1 MRVLLDTHAII
12 WAITDD
18 KRLSDRAKEMITTAK
33 EAYWS
38 PLSLWEIAIKI
49 STKKESFG
57 LSADWHS
64 LIPTYLS
71 ENQFTRI
78 DITAQHCAELARLP
92 LHHRDPFDRMLITTA
107 QCEDLTLISRDSAF
121 QHYDVK
127 TLW

>member
-12 WAITDD
+12 WAIANDN
-18 KRLSDRAKEMITTAK
+18 RLSNKAKKAIESGD
-33 EAYWS
+33 EVFWS

-57 LSADWHS
+57 LSADWNS

-71 ENQFTRI
+71 ENQFTKI
-78 DITAQHCAELARLP
+78 DITAQHCAILTTLP
-92 LHHRDPFDRMLITTA
+92 FHHRDPFDRMLISTA
-107 QCEDLTLISRDSAF
+107 QSEDLTLISRDTAF
-121 QHYDVK
+121 QNYNVK

>member
-1 MRVLLDTHAII
+1 MRILLDTHAII

-18 KRLSDRAKEMITTAK
+18 KRLSSRAKEMISTAE

-78 DITAQHCAELARLP
+78 DITAQHCAELAKLP
-92 LHHRDPFDRMLITTA
+92 FHHRDPFDRMLITTA
-107 QCEDLTLISRDSAF
+107 QCEDLTIISRDQSF
-121 QHYDVK
+121 EHYDVK